1 MSWRSNA
8 QRTGENAAPLQNAR
22 RWGGGG
28 GGGSPNDTGSAFPS
42 GGNPYG
48 APYGGP
54 QGNGNSSLPSV
65 PSAAAAAA
73 SRAADIAAKLA
84 GGVAVGGSPGLA
96 DKRDREDGSSVP
108 LADDGAPRKRRSR
121 WGDAAPAANV
131 TTAIRGAVSAAD
143 LDRYAVSVRLDEI
156 SNKLRSG
163 DVVPPD
169 RERSPSPPP
178 VYDTQGRRTNT
189 REVRYRKKLE
199 DERVALVE
207 KQMKLDPN
215 YRPPA
220 EYHATKR
227 NRQPT
232 EKVYLPLKEFPEI
245 NFFGLLVGP
254 RGNTLKKMER
264 ESGAKI
270 AIRGK
275 GSVKE
280 GKGRGNDE
288 DEEDMHCVITADDD
302 AKIKLCIQLINKV
315 IETAASTPESQN
327 DHKRNQLRELAT
339 LNGTLRDDENQVCQ
353 NCGNKGHRRF
363 ECTESRNH
371 TAHIICH
378 RCGGQGHLAR
388 DCTQGRPGFG
398 GGPGFAGSPPGANG
412 AGGAAAGGFDSEYA
426 SLMAELGEGGAGN
439 GASGAGSG
447 RAGSGS
453 LGPGTPQPPFG
464 AGGASGSRPT
474 GQGQAPIGP
483 DGKKI
488 PPWRQP
494 DIWNAPGFSAH
505 GGGQRGPRIG
515 GGGFG
520 GGAAA
525 TGSNAYGAGGGQGWS
540 SAPNYQGDNGGY
552 AQQGYGAGGWG
563 GAQQQQQGHGA
574 EAGTN
579 GDGQKDYSAEWAAYY
594 AAQQQQQQQPQQGGD
609 AAAQGQE
616 GANGD
621 QKDYTKE
628 WEEYYRQQAAM
639 QQQQQ
644 PPQ

>member
-1 MSWRSNA
+1 M
-8 QRTGENAAPLQNAR
+8 AAVAARALLVAYPRIPTALLLLQCRWVWQVMVHRLFPRRRLELLPLPPAVQ
-22 RWGGGG
+22 
-28 GGGSPNDTGSAFPS
+28 PKLQLD
-42 GGNPYG
+42 
-48 APYGGP
+48 
-54 QGNGNSSLPSV
+54 SL
-65 PSAAAAAA
+65 AAAAAA
-73 SRAADIAAKLA
+73 AE
-84 GGVAVGGSPGLA
+84 VGWQRNGTEATVTQDCKWTAMEVSCGCGRVRWMHRLT
-96 DKRDREDGSSVP
+96 DLRVP
-108 LADDGAPRKRRSR
+108 CSAPRKRRSR

-131 TTAIRGAVSAAD
+131 TTAIKGAVSVAD

-156 SNKLRSG
+156 ANKLRSG

-178 VYDTQGRRTNT
+178 IYDGQGRRTNT

-199 DERVALVE
+199 DEHVQLVE

-220 EYHATKR
+220 EYQATKR
-227 NRQPT
+227 SRQPM

-280 GKGRGNDE
+280 GKGRGHEE

-302 AKIKLCIQLINKV
+302 AKVKTCIQLINKV

-363 ECTESRNH
+363 ECTESRNF
-371 TAHIICH
+371 TAHITCH

-388 DCTQGRPGFG
+388 DCTQSR
-398 GGPGFAGSPPGANG
+398 PGFAGSPVGGGPG
-412 AGGAAAGGFDSEYA
+412 AGGGAPGGFDSEYA
-426 SLMAELGEGGAGN
+426 SLMAELGEGGGGGG
-439 GASGAGSG
+439 GAANG

-453 LGPGTPQPPFG
+453 AAPETPHPYGGGPPG
-464 AGGASGSRPT
+464 ARPI

-494 DIWNAPGFSAH
+494 DIWNAPGFAGP
-505 GGGQRGPRIG
+505 GGFGGPRGPRFGGGAPG

-520 GGAAA
+520 GPAA
-525 TGSNAYGAGGGQGWS
+525 TGANAYGGGAGGQGWAG
-540 SAPNYQGDNGGY
+540 APNQH
-552 AQQGYGAGGWG
+552 GAGW
-563 GAQQQQQGHGA
+563 GAQQQQQYAQQGGEAGA
-574 EAGTN
+574 E
-579 GDGQKDYSAEWAAYY
+579 GQRDYSAEWAAYY
-594 AAQQQQQQQPQQGGD
+594 AQQQQQQGGQ
-609 AAAQGQE
+609 APANGQAAQQE
-616 GANGD
+616 PGAEGD
-621 QKDYTKE
+621 QQQQKDYTKE
-628 WEEYYRQQAAM
+628 WEE
-639 QQQQQ
+639 
-644 PPQ
+644 